1 MKKTLIISAAP
12 NSTSFTHKIV
22 NSYKKW
28 LENKWQKEWENF
40 EIIDLYDEKF
50 SQKFLKF
57 ENTNDRWEDSVRD
70 LIQQKMTEAD
80 EYVFVFP
87 VWWWWVPAIMKNFF
101 DSNLTY
107 WFAYKFSE
115 KWQEKL
121 LSDKTA
127 KVFCTCW
134 APSFVYK
141 IPFILWIRLKTFFA
155 QAVFG
160 FCGIKLK
167 WLEIFWKIKE
177 TSEEKKLEILGKIEK
192 NI

>member
-1 MKKTLIISAAP
+1 MKTLIITAAP
-12 NSTSFTHKIV
+12 NSTSFTHQIA
-22 NSYKKW
+22 NSYAKW
-28 LENKWQKEWENF
+28 LENKWAKF

-57 ENTNDRWEDSVRD
+57 ENTNDRWEDSVRN
-70 LIQQKMTEAD
+70 LFQQKMTEAD
-80 EYVFVFP
+80 EYIFVFP

-134 APSFVYK
+134 APGFVYK
-141 IPFILWIRLKTFFA
+141 IPFILWFTIKAIFKNAIFW
-155 QAVFG
+155 
-160 FCGIKLK
+160 FCGIKLN
-167 WLEIFWKIKE
+167 WFEIFGKMREMKD
-177 TSEEKKLEILGKIEK
+177 EKRKEILKEIEK
-192 NI
+192 NV